1 MGAHL
6 EFTAEAAGEHADY
19 GHTDPVR
26 YGTSIGWW
34 IDCVRQFTGT
44 CNATCNR
51 AVGRTARKAIRRR
64 RT

>member
-26 YGTSIGWW
+26 YNY
-34 IDCVRQFTGT
+34 IDRM
-44 CNATCNR
+44 AD
-51 AVGRTARKAIRRR
+51 
-64 RT
+64 